1 MNGRGVN
8 MAHKSKQKRLS
19 ILLLA
24 EGYNV
29 NERPNIGLGSTPLV
43 IAINSLKDDDPVL
56 NVILKNGAVYSYDN
70 NEFWTYN
77 ELI

>member
-1 MNGRGVN
+1 MS
-8 MAHKSKQKRLS
+8 HKSKQKRLS

-43 IAINSLKDDDPVL
+43 IAINSLQDDDPVL
-56 NVILKNGAVYSYDN
+56 NVLLKNGAGYSYDN
-70 NEFWTYN
+70 NDCDNNEF
-77 ELI
+77 